1 MSKLI
6 DRNYAL
12 IALAAALA
20 FTQPAL
26 AQDSDSSGQP
36 QQAEQSEE
44 QESEEEVIVVTGLAI
59 ARDEPASATGLPL
72 TLRETPQSVT
82 VIDNQRIQDF
92 ALTNTG
98 KLLEQVVGLNVQRY
112 DSDRTM
118 FTARGF
124 DVSNV
129 QVDGIGTPL
138 RFNIQFGELDTLFYE
153 RIEVIRGASG
163 LTTGVGNPSATIN
176 YIRKRPTEDRTLYI
190 GGYLGSYDYK
200 RIETDANVPLDADGD
215 IALRVVGAHDRRG
228 SHMFNYDNTR
238 SLIGATISA
247 AITPDLKATAG
258 YTYQHNLSHGSGW
271 SSVIHHYS
279 DGTRIRHPRDVNFA
293 PPWAFWKVID
303 EQAFGELN
311 WSPGGGD
318 WNVRAIFTSKSA
330 VEDQALLFVGFGNP
344 DPITGIGPIGFASRY
359 QADYL
364 RYTGDL
370 TANGPYMLFGRE
382 HDLTLG
388 ASWTQEDGRQWSN
401 AAQPVTFP
409 VPVPDFRNF
418 RNVHVPKPTSF
429 GPKILQLDERERQT
443 RGYIATRLNPADWL
457 KLIVGTSYSHFRVT
471 GVNYSVPTLRDN
483 KEFNPYAGI
492 LIDPV
497 ENVTLYASYT
507 STFNPQGEVDID
519 RNRLPAIRGSNI
531 EAGVKTELLNRRL
544 YLAGTIFRTRQD
556 NLAEFAGSAVDA
568 GGAYFYYE
576 PMNVTAKGFEIEV
589 AGHLTPAWQLSGGY
603 TGLRI
608 EDKNGKLTRT
618 YQPRKSLKLS
628 TNYRFVDINNLA
640 IGAQLRWQ
648 GDTYAA
654 VAALPGVELR
664 QQSYAVFDLMAG
676 IDIDDTFRATLNIAN
691 VTNKFYITS
700 MAAAASDMGNYAPGR
715 NFTVSLGARF

>member
-1 MSKLI
+1 MT
-6 DRNYAL
+6 RFNRRAL
-12 IALAAALA
+12 IGASTLAMIVAA
-20 FTQPAL
+20 PAL
-26 AQDSDSSGQP
+26 AQDSAAAVDD
-36 QQAEQSEE
+36 EQ
-44 QESEEEVIVVTGLAI
+44 IVVTGLAI
-59 ARDEPASATGLPL
+59 AKDEPASATGLSL

-129 QVDGIGTPL
+129 QIDGIGSPL

-176 YIRKRPTEDRTLYI
+176 YIRKRPTRDRSLYL
-190 GGYLGSYDYK
+190 GGYVGSYDAW
-200 RIETDANVPLDADGD
+200 RVEADANVPLDADGD
-215 IALRVVGAHDRRG
+215 IALRVVGAHDQRK

-238 SLIGATISA
+238 NLIGGIVSA
-247 AITPDLKATAG
+247 QITPDLKATAG
-258 YTYQHNLSHGSGW
+258 YTYQHNLSHGAGW

-279 DGTRIRHPRDVNFA
+279 DGTRIQHERDVNFA
-293 PPWAFWKVID
+293 PPWSYWDVLD
-303 EQAFGELN
+303 EQAFGELA
-311 WSPGGGD
+311 WSPGGSD
-318 WNVRAIFTSKSA
+318 WKVRALISMKRA
-330 VEDQALLFVGFGNP
+330 IEDQALLYVGYGNP
-344 DPITGIGPIGFASRY
+344 NRTTGLGPIGFASQY

-364 RYTGDL
+364 RWTGDL
-370 TANGPYMLFGRE
+370 IAAGPFTLFGRE
-382 HDLTLG
+382 HELTAG
-388 ASWTQEDGRQWSN
+388 VSWTQEDGRQWSN

-409 VPVPDFRNF
+409 VPIPDFRNF
-418 RNVHVPKPTSF
+418 RNVHVPRPTSF
-429 GPKILQLDERERQT
+429 GPKILQLDELERQT

-457 KLIVGTSYSHFRVT
+457 KLIVGTSYAHFKVT
-471 GVNYSVPTLRDN
+471 GVNYGTQTLRDN
-483 KEFNPYAGI
+483 KEFNPYAGV

-507 STFNPQGEVDID
+507 STFNPQGEVDN
-519 RNRLPAIRGSNI
+519 RRVRLPAIRGSNI
-531 EAGVKTELLNRRL
+531 EAGIKTELLNRRL
-544 YLAGTIFRTRQD
+544 YLAGTVFRTRQD
-556 NLAEFAGSAVDA
+556 GLAEFAGAGVDA
-568 GGAYFYYE
+568 AGPFNYYI
-576 PMNVTAKGFEIEV
+576 PVDVTAKGFEIEV
-589 AGHLTPAWQLSGGY
+589 AGHLTPAWQISGGY

-618 YQPRKSLKLS
+618 YQPRQSLKLS
-628 TNYRFVDINNLA
+628 TNYRFVDLNNLTV
-640 IGAQLRWQ
+640 GAQLRWQ

-664 QQSYAVFDLMAG
+664 QEAYAVFDLMAG
-676 IDIDDTFRATLNIAN
+676 IDIDKTFRASINVAN
-691 VTNKFYITS
+691 VTDEFYITS
-700 MAAAASDMGNYAPGR
+700 MAAAASDMGNFAPGR
-715 NFTVSLGARF
+715 NVTVSLSAKF